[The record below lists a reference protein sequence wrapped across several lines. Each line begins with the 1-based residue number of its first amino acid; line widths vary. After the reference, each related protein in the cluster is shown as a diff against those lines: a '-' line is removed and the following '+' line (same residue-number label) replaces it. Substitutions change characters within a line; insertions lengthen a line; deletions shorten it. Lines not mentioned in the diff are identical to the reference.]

1 MTTEGD
7 RRARIACFAW
17 LVISVV
23 VGNGMYDLLMTRA
36 AKEVLY
42 RAAAHEAG
50 RGPFIPAWAI
60 MSESVYDAAWKSTLT
75 ASLILLAG
83 LLTIR
88 FLNGRGKW

>member
-1 MTTEGD
+1 MIRLEP
-7 RRARIACFAW
+7 RLRAAALAW
-17 LVISVV
+17 LIVAIVV
-23 VGNGMYDLLMTRA
+23 WNGVYDLLMTRA

-50 RGPFIPAWAI
+50 RGPFIPPSQI
-60 MSESVYDAAWKSTLT
+60 MSVSVYDAVWKSTLS

-88 FLNGRGKW
+88 YVGRTP

>member
-1 MTTEGD
+1 MNGS
-7 RRARIACFAW
+7 RRARIAALAW
-17 LVISVV
+17 LAIAAV

-75 ASLILLAG
+75 AALILLAG

-88 FLNGRGKW
+88 FVGRTR